1 MKMRNLLFGVILG
14 LFAVV
19 HSTPLTIALQ
29 DDVYREAVTDGYLVA
44 HDFAAP
50 LTTNSP
56 KINTTVPASRPTSSE
71 SKDSGLVEGSGDSDD
86 NAMFPRDESDS
97 NSESSATESPESGFT
112 SSPEPNE
119 VMTKDSDLMEAS
131 GDTGNIFVTSTF
143 PQDGEDSSS
152 ESPTTESPQSGLT
165 SSSEPNEA
173 MPTESY
179 LLEGSA
185 EGVEFLT
192 STVSPQSVDQSSVTP
207 DDISVAQTTDPAVS
221 TTDLLGSGSGSGS
234 GSDSVTEDIT
244 FTAITDTVVA
254 AEIVPRDSMPNTAMN
269 VEGDREP
276 SLIRPER
283 TPSWIIIVGFIVGVA
298 ALVMLCVAIATRD
311 KWNGPSQAYQV
322 ETQTNSS
329 NQQRGLEMET
339 FLQKEKPRE
348 NGKAAEYTV
357 IPLDELP
364 DDYSSH

>member
-1 MKMRNLLFGVILG
+1 MKMRNLLFGVILS

-44 HDFAAP
+44 HDFAAS

-71 SKDSGLVEGSGDSDD
+71 SKDGGLVEGSGDSDD
-86 NAMFPRDESDS
+86 NAMFPRDEGDS

-112 SSPEPNE
+112 SLPEPNE
-119 VMTKDSDLMEAS
+119 AMTKDSDLMEAS

-192 STVSPQSVDQSSVTP
+192 STVSPQS
-207 DDISVAQTTDPAVS
+207 QTTDPAVS

-234 GSDSVTEDIT
+234 GLESVSEDIT
-244 FTAITDTVVA
+244 FTTITDTTAA
-254 AEIVPRDSMPNTAMN
+254 AEIVPRFIMPNTAMN
-269 VEGDREP
+269 VVGSP
-276 SLIRPER
+276 KPQLPISPER